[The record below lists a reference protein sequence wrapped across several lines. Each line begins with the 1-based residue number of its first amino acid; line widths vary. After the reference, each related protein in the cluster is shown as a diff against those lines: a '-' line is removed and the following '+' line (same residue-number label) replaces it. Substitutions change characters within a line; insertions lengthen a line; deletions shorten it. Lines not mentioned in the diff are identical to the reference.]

1 MNKDSATVRATDICR
16 CLGVTMT
23 SVRNWF
29 APDYPLHVLEQ
40 RVRWY
45 PLPEV
50 VERLRER
57 RKRGLEPGSPE
68 MTALV
73 EHDTTERENRP
84 GADDI
89 WLGDGD
95 VLGRAADFFSVLGG
109 EETIRA
115 RSLRAEVRR
124 AALGAGLQGCGIDRL
139 SQVALTHP
147 ASVRFILS
155 GQAYEL
161 PVGDAGWSA
170 WVTALWA
177 VNPME
182 ETNSNEAA

>member
-1 MNKDSATVRATDICR
+1 
-16 CLGVTMT
+16 VTTT

-29 APDYPLHVLEQ
+29 APDHPIHVLEQ

-50 VERLRER
+50 VARLRER
-57 RKRGLEPGSPE
+57 RKRGLAPGSPE
-68 MTALV
+68 MAALV
-73 EHDTTERENRP
+73 EHDTAERENRP
-84 GADDI
+84 GADDL
-89 WLGDGD
+89 WLGERA
-95 VLGRAADFFSVLGG
+95 LERAADFFACLAG

-115 RSLRAEVRR
+115 RALRAEVRK

-139 SQVALTHP
+139 SQSALNHP
-147 ASVRFILS
+147 AAVRWILT
-155 GQAYEL
+155 GQADEL

-170 WVTALWA
+170 WVTALWC
-177 VNPME
+177 VNPVE